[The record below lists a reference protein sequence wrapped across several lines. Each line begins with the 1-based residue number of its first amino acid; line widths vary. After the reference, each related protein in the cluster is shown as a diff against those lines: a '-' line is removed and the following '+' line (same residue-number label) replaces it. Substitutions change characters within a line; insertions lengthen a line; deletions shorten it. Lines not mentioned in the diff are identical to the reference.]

1 MTTTGRFS
9 DTLRDHASRAE
20 RFLRDYTAG
29 MSSSDL
35 RRLFRRDAAE
45 AFTVLTRDRDERSGE
60 GFQDFVESVRAFLV
74 GISFKLSPARRL
86 LFALSLLCAVLG
98 LVSFEFTLD
107 TEAYDLFLD
116 FSPLWFLGSIAGL
129 GLLLTLELVDR
140 LRVKDELELAR
151 ELQRAL
157 LPEESPELPGWGL
170 AHSYRTANT
179 VGGDYYGFPR
189 LPDGRVAV
197 TIGDA
202 SGHGMAAGLVMAIAD
217 ATMATALE
225 LDPEPG
231 AVAALLNRALARIG
245 GRRAFMSLFYGLL
258 DPATGRLDWVC
269 AGHPF
274 PLLRRLDGR
283 VEELGEGGLPLGM
296 RADLSPPTGST
307 TVGSGELLV
316 LYTDGIAEAVDAE
329 GRAFGYLRLAEAVAA
344 GGGAR
349 TVHDTVLS
357 SFEHHQG
364 IGQGRGRG
372 EPRLTDDVTL
382 VTLERLD
389 PHRPP
394 VPPPPPPPAA

>member
-9 DTLRDHASRAE
+9 DTLRDQASRAE

-35 RRLFRRDAAE
+35 RRMFKRDAAE
-45 AFTVLTRDRDERSGE
+45 AFTVLTRDREERSGE
-60 GFQDFVESVRAFLV
+60 GLQDFVESVRAFLV

-116 FSPLWFLGSIAGL
+116 FSPLWFLGSIGGL

-157 LPEESPELPGWGL
+157 LPEGSPELPGWGL

-225 LDPEPG
+225 LDPEPA
-231 AVAALLNRALARIG
+231 AVAELLNRALVRIG
-245 GRRAFMSLFYGLL
+245 GRRAFMSVFYGLL

-274 PLLRRLDGR
+274 PLLRRRDGR

-296 RADLSPPTGST
+296 RTDLTPPTGST
-307 TVGSGELLV
+307 TIEPGELLV
-316 LYTDGIAEAVDAE
+316 LYTDGIAEAIDGD
-329 GRAFGYLRLAEAVAA
+329 GRAFGYVRLAEGVAA

-349 TVHDTVLS
+349 TVHDRLLS

-364 IGQGRGRG
+364 FGQ
-372 EPRLTDDVTL
+372 RLTDDVTL

-389 PHRPP
+389 PHRPF
-394 VPPPPPPPAA
+394 VPPPPPPAG